1 MPEQT
6 DRPAAQSTDVAF
18 AGAARQAELIASGEL
33 SSRELVELYLG
44 RIERI
49 DPEVNAY
56 RTVMADRALT
66 EADQADRRRAGGDER
81 PLLGVPVAIKDTTD
95 VAGEVSTQ
103 GTAAHGG
110 PAAEDAELVR
120 RLRAAGAVIIG
131 KTNLPELAII
141 GATESPNWG
150 VTRNP
155 WNLDR
160 TPGGSSGGSAAAV
173 AAGLAALAHATD
185 GAGSIRIPAA
195 CCGLFGLKPQRDRV
209 SLAPDSQHWYGM
221 SVAGA
226 VTRTVLDNAIYLD
239 AVSTD
244 TGVRPFAE
252 SARRAPGDLRIAV
265 STQFPL
271 PNPGL
276 KVDPEVRGGLD
287 STAEVMRTL
296 GHTVEE
302 RDVDYGLIGT
312 VFLPRYLKGIEAEA
326 ATLARPDRLQR
337 RTRGFVALGR
347 AMPQAAVDRA
357 MRDEAD
363 QAARIN
369 RVFDHYDVLMTPV
382 STRPPVGAQEWE
394 GKSAFRTVN
403 EMGRVYPYTGVWN
416 ATGQPAAS
424 VPAGFTADGLPL
436 AVQLVGAPRR
446 RAHAALAGRADRG
459 RAAVGRRPPAGL
471 T

>member
-6 DRPAAQSTDVAF
+6 ERPAAQSTDVAF
-18 AGAARQAELIASGEL
+18 AGAARQAELIAAGEL

-49 DPEVNAY
+49 DPQVNAF
-56 RTVMADRALT
+56 RTVMAERALT
-66 EADQADRRRAGGDER
+66 EADQADRRRAGGDDR

-95 VAGEVSTQ
+95 VAGELSTQ

-131 KTNLPELAII
+131 KTNLPELAIT
-141 GATESPNWG
+141 GTTESPNWG

-155 WNLDR
+155 WDLDR
-160 TPGGSSGGSAAAV
+160 TPGGSSGGSGAAV
-173 AAGLAALAHATD
+173 AAGLVGIAHATD

-239 AVSTD
+239 VVSSD
-244 TGVRPFAE
+244 TGDRPFAE
-252 SARRAPGDLRIAV
+252 SARTPPGNLRVAV
-265 STQFPL
+265 STRFPL

-276 KVDPEVRGGLD
+276 KVAPEVRGALD
-287 STAEVMRTL
+287 ATAGVLRSL
-296 GHTVEE
+296 GHAVDQ
-302 RDVDYGLIGT
+302 RDPDYGLIAN
-312 VFLPRYLKGIEAEA
+312 VFLPRYLKGIQAEA
-326 ATLARPDRLQR
+326 ATLPRPDRLQR

-347 AMPQAAVDRA
+347 AVPQALLERA
-357 MRDEAD
+357 MREEAER
-363 QAARIN
+363 AAQVNRI
-369 RVFDHYDVLMTPV
+369 FDDHDVLMTPV

-394 GKSAFRTVN
+394 GKSALRTVN
-403 EMGRVYPYTGVWN
+403 EMGRVYPYTGIWN
-416 ATGQPAAS
+416 ATGQPAAT
-424 VPAGFTADGLPL
+424 VPAGFTDDGLPL
-436 AVQLVGAPRR
+436 AVQLVGRPGDE
-446 RAHAALAGRADRG
+446 HTLLSLAAQIEAERPWAD
-459 RAAVGRRPPAGL
+459 RRPPV
-471 T
+471 

>member
-1 MPEQT
+1 MPEQS

-49 DPEVNAY
+49 DPQVNAY

-155 WNLDR
+155 WDLDR

-195 CCGLFGLKPQRDRV
+195 CCGLFGLKPSRGRV
-209 SLAPDSQHWYGM
+209 SFAPGGEGWAGASIQH
-221 SVAGA
+221 A
-226 VTRTVLDNAIYLD
+226 VTR
-239 AVSTD
+239 S
-244 TGVRPFAE
+244 
-252 SARRAPGDLRIAV
+252 
-265 STQFPL
+265 
-271 PNPGL
+271 
-276 KVDPEVRGGLD
+276 
-287 STAEVMRTL
+287 
-296 GHTVEE
+296 
-302 RDVDYGLIGT
+302 
-312 VFLPRYLKGIEAEA
+312 
-326 ATLARPDRLQR
+326 
-337 RTRGFVALGR
+337 
-347 AMPQAAVDRA
+347 
-357 MRDEAD
+357 
-363 QAARIN
+363 
-369 RVFDHYDVLMTPV
+369 
-382 STRPPVGAQEWE
+382 
-394 GKSAFRTVN
+394 
-403 EMGRVYPYTGVWN
+403 
-416 ATGQPAAS
+416 
-424 VPAGFTADGLPL
+424 
-436 AVQLVGAPRR
+436 
-446 RAHAALAGRADRG
+446 
-459 RAAVGRRPPAGL
+459 
-471 T
+471 

>member
-1 MPEQT
+1 VPEQT
-6 DRPAAQSTDVAF
+6 ERPAAQSTDVAF
-18 AGAARQAELIASGEL
+18 AGAARQAELIATGEL

-49 DPEVNAY
+49 DGQVNAY

-81 PLLGVPVAIKDTTD
+81 PLLGVPIAIKDTTD

-103 GTAAHGG
+103 GTAAYGG
-110 PAAEDAELVR
+110 PAAEDAEVVR
-120 RLRAAGAVIIG
+120 RLRAAGAVILG
-131 KTNLPELAII
+131 KTNLPELAIT
-141 GATESPNWG
+141 GTTESPNWG

-155 WNLDR
+155 WDLDR

-209 SLAPDSQHWYGM
+209 SLAPDKQHWYGM
-221 SVAGA
+221 SVVGA

-252 SARRAPGDLRIAV
+252 SARRAPGDVRVAV
-265 STQFPL
+265 STQFAL

-276 KVDPEVRGGLD
+276 KVHPEVSGALD
-287 STAEVMRTL
+287 STAEVMRSL

-302 RDVDYGLIGT
+302 RDVDYGMVGA

-326 ATLARPDRLQR
+326 ATLARPERLQR

-347 AMPQAAVDRA
+347 AVPRAAVDRA
-357 MRDEAD
+357 LRDEAD
-363 QAARIN
+363 HAARIN
-369 RVFDHYDVLMTPV
+369 RVFDHFDVLMTPV
-382 STRPPVGAQEWE
+382 ATRPPVGAQEWE

-424 VPAGFTADGLPL
+424 VPAGFTPDGLPL
-436 AVQLVGAPRR
+436 AVQLVGRPGDE
-446 RAHAALAGRADRG
+446 HTLLSLAAQIEAERPWAD
-459 RAAVGRRPPAGL
+459 RRPPV
-471 T
+471 

>member
-1 MPEQT
+1 MPET

-18 AGAARQAELIASGEL
+18 VGAARQAELIATGQL

-49 DPEVNAY
+49 DPKINAY

-81 PLLGVPVAIKDTTD
+81 PLLGVPVAIKDAAD

-110 PAAEDAELVR
+110 PAGEDAELVR
-120 RLRAAGAVIIG
+120 RLRAAGAVILG
-131 KTNLPELAII
+131 KTNLPELAIT
-141 GATESPNWG
+141 GTTESPNWG

-155 WNLDR
+155 WDLDR

-173 AAGLAALAHATD
+173 AAGLAAMAHATD

-209 SLAPDSQHWYGM
+209 SLAPQSGHWYGM

-226 VTRTVLDNAIYLD
+226 VTRTVLDNAIFLD
-239 AVSTD
+239 AVSSD

-252 SARRAPGDLRIAV
+252 SARSAPGVLRVAV
-265 STQFPL
+265 STKFAL
-271 PNPGL
+271 PNPAL
-276 KVDPEVRGGLD
+276 KVAPELHGALD
-287 STAEVMRTL
+287 STAALMRSL
-296 GHTVEE
+296 GHTVDEH
-302 RDVDYGLIGT
+302 DVDYGLIGA
-312 VFLPRYLKGIEAEA
+312 VFLPRFLKGIEAEA
-326 ATLARPDRLQR
+326 ATLARPERLQR
-337 RTRGFVALGR
+337 RTRGFVAMGKAVPR
-347 AMPQAAVDRA
+347 AAVERA
-357 MRDEAD
+357 MRDEAERAG
-363 QAARIN
+363 QIN
-369 RVFDHYDVLMTPV
+369 RLFDRFDVLMTPV
-382 STRPPVGAQEWE
+382 ATAAPVGAQQWE
-394 GKSAFRTVN
+394 GKSALRTLI

-424 VPAGFTADGLPL
+424 VPAGFTDNGLPL
-436 AVQLVGAPRR
+436 AVQLVGRPGDE
-446 RAHAALAGRADRG
+446 HTLLSLAAQLEAERPWAD
-459 RAAVGRRPPAGL
+459 RRPPV
-471 T
+471 